1 MTLLLINSDF
11 MMNKFGKELG
21 GFLEYKNISIKEFAD
36 RINTTS
42 KNLID
47 IIKGNVELSQNMIY
61 NISFITGI
69 PVSYIENTEQNYK
82 MDKVITNY
90 LEENHLTIRNYINKF
105 SYKELSEK
113 YNVKY
118 RDSKNDYAI
127 AKDIL
132 KYLRITNP
140 DSLTKENNV
149 IFYKSRNNKPEL
161 LALWLERCNRII
173 EKQNIENY
181 TKDNIDNLVKFI
193 RKDASNNSFNENKLI
208 TEFNKNGIFLAI
220 QDDLKGTKVRG
231 AFKVLNDKP
240 AIYITKKHKRYADIY
255 FALFHELAHCKS
267 DFNRAKSGSIITIY
281 DEQETEDYEI
291 KADKQALNWM
301 VPDKIY
307 ENIKYDFNKIEEL
320 DVVKSFYV
328 YRLAIDNIIEY
339 SDDLYQKYNPVIED

>member
-1 MTLLLINSDF
+1 

-21 GFLEYKNISIKEFAD
+21 EFLEYKNISIKEFAD

-47 IIKGNVELSQNMIY
+47 IIKGNIELSQNMIY

-69 PVSYIENTEQNYK
+69 PVNYIENTEQNYK
-82 MDKVITNY
+82 MDKVIENY
-90 LEENHLTIRNYINKF
+90 LNENHLTIKNYINRF
-105 SYKELSEK
+105 NYKELAEK
-113 YNVKY
+113 YDVKY

-132 KYLRITNP
+132 KYLRISNP
-140 DSLTKENNV
+140 TSLTKENNV
-149 IFYKSRNNKPEL
+149 IFYKSKNDKPEL

-173 EKQNIENY
+173 EDQKVEKY
-181 TKDNIDNLVKFI
+181 TKENINKLVEFI
-193 RKDASNNSFNENKLI
+193 KMEANNQSFDENKLI
-208 TEFNKNGIFLAI
+208 MEFNKNGIFLAI

-240 AIYITKKHKRYADIY
+240 AIYITRKHKRYADIY
-255 FALFHELAHCKS
+255 FALLHELAHCKS
-267 DFNRAKSGSIITIY
+267 DYNRAKSGSIITML
-281 DEQETEDYEI
+281 DDNETEDYEI
-291 KADKQALNWM
+291 KADMQALDWM

-307 ENIKYDFNKIEEL
+307 EDIKYDFNKIEKL

-328 YRLAIDNIIEY
+328 YRLAIDNIIEF
-339 SDDLYQKYNPVIED
+339 SNELYQKYNPVIDD

>member
-1 MTLLLINSDF
+1 MTLLLLNSDF
-11 MMNKFGKELG
+11 MMNKFGRELG
-21 GFLEYKNISIKEFAD
+21 EFLEFKNISIKEFAD

-82 MDKVITNY
+82 MDKVIQNY
-90 LEENHLTIRNYINKF
+90 LDENHLSIRNYINRF
-105 SYKELSEK
+105 SYKELAEE
-113 YNVKY
+113 YHVKY
-118 RDSKNDYAI
+118 RDARNDYAI

-140 DSLTKENNV
+140 NSLTKENNV
-149 IFYKSRNNKPEL
+149 IFYKSKNDKPEL

-173 EKQNIENY
+173 ENQKVEKY
-181 TKDNIDNLVKFI
+181 TKENINKLVEFI
-193 RKDASNNSFNENKLI
+193 KMEASNNSFDENKLI
-208 TEFNKNGIFLAI
+208 MEFNKNGIFLAI

-255 FALFHELAHCKS
+255 FALLHELAHCKS
-267 DFNRAKSGSIITIY
+267 DFNRAKSGSIITMY
-281 DEQETEDYEI
+281 DEKETEDYEI
-291 KADKQALNWM
+291 KADMQALDWM
-301 VPDKIY
+301 ISNKIYDKIKNNY
-307 ENIKYDFNKIEEL
+307 KNIEEL
-320 DVVKSFYV
+320 DVVKSFFV
-328 YRLAIDNIIEY
+328 YRLARDKIIKY
-339 SDDLYQKYNPVIED
+339 SDSLYQKYNPLVNI